1 MATSC
6 RLDSALGCSIL
17 PTLAFFLHALPSRFS
32 SFAYNN
38 GSSKGLFLGNKGQNI
53 EHYFTSSTPT
63 VVNPL
68 TNRKITIGKC
78 KFKSLIAEGG
88 WVAHNGEMQRLNTR
102 HLSLDV
108 ERKDDEGYEGDYF
121 FERKKAASDSWFP
134 IIPTVFQHKKS
145 AVPVSN
151 SCLEDVLTDALF
163 VNKPSGL
170 HCVPAKDSNAN
181 DSSLACLV
189 RLSYPDAKLCHRLD
203 VDTSGIVVFGLT
215 PDSHREISHQFES
228 RKVSKIYV
236 ALVDGHPSNEEGS
249 IDIPIGKIKSDQGY
263 NRWALNGN
271 KSREAKTKWRLEKSF
286 LLNGA
291 KFSRLELLPLTG
303 RGHQLRLHLEA
314 IGHPILGDTLH
325 APQHIADA
333 APRLCLHARKLVIQ
347 YKGFNLEA
355 TSISPF

>member
-1 MATSC
+1 MATSR
-6 RLDSALGCSIL
+6 RLDSALGYSIL
-17 PTLAFFLHALPSRFS
+17 PTLAFFPHALPLRFS
-32 SFAYNN
+32 SLAFNN
-38 GSSKGLFLGNKGQNI
+38 GSSKGLFLGNKGQDT
-53 EHYFTSSTPT
+53 EHYFESSTPS

-78 KFKSLIAEGG
+78 KFNTMIAEGG

-102 HLSLDV
+102 SLSLDV
-108 ERKDDEGYEGDYF
+108 ERTDDEGYEGDYF
-121 FERKKAASDSWFP
+121 FERNKARSDSWFP
-134 IIPTVFQHKKS
+134 ITPTVLLQNKS
-145 AVPVSN
+145 VVPESN
-151 SCLEDVLTDALF
+151 NFLEDVLKDVLF

-170 HCVPAKDSNAN
+170 HCVPAKDSNA
-181 DSSLACLV
+181 SSLASLV
-189 RLSYPDAKLCHRLD
+189 RLRHPDAKPCHRLD

-228 RKVSKIYV
+228 RNVSKIYV

-249 IDIPIGKIKSDQGY
+249 IDIPIGKINSEEGY
-263 NRWALNGN
+263 NRWALNGD

-291 KFSRLELLPLTG
+291 KFSRVELLPLTG
-303 RGHQLRLHLEA
+303 RGHQLRLHMKS

-325 APQHIADA
+325 APQHIADV